1 MRGRVAE
8 PQDGSLW
15 LQRVRC
21 SMALV
26 GSVLEGDGTETD
38 LKMVRNILPGKSH
51 RDFLFVGLLKE
62 ID

>member
-1 MRGRVAE
+1 
-8 PQDGSLW
+8 
-15 LQRVRC
+15 
-21 SMALV
+21 MALV